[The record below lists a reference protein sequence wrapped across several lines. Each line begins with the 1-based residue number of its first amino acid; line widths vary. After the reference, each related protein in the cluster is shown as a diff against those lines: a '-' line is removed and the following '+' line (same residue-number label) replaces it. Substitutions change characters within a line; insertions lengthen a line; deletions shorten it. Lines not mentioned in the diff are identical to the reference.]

1 MFDTINGIPLH
12 PLVVHAIVV
21 LFPLA
26 VVGTFVIAVR
36 PKWRTQYGYLVVAA
50 AAAATVL
57 SPVATASGEE
67 LQKRVGEPGYEH
79 AELGEQLVW
88 FGIVLLMASAA
99 LVFLQRRAERVSAG
113 PGASAAHRPSKN
125 LITVVAALSV
135 VAALATGYQ
144 VYRVGDSGAKSA
156 WGDAGSVVNTR

>member
-26 VVGTFVIAVR
+26 VVGTLVIAVR
-36 PKWRTQYGYLVVAA
+36 PQWRTRYGYLVVAA
-50 AAAATVL
+50 AAAATAL

-67 LQKRVGEPGYEH
+67 LQKRVGDPGYEH

-88 FGIVLLMASAA
+88 FGIVLLLASAA
-99 LVFLQRRAERVSAG
+99 LVFLQRRAETLSAG
-113 PGASAAHRPSKN
+113 PGATAVRRPSKN
-125 LITVVAALSV
+125 LITVAAV
-135 VAALATGYQ
+135 FAIVAALATGYQ

-156 WGDAGSVVNTR
+156 WGNSGTLVNTR